1 MSVGWVGA
9 AAAVGGALISADAS
23 RSAANSQADSAN
35 AANATQRYFYDTTRN
50 DNLPAIQRG
59 NLAGDRIAYLLGL
72 STSGSGTGNTTIS
85 NNNLIDTSGGTWAPN
100 ATLYANSP
108 SYKAAYDQFIANHRQ
123 QFGVDPS
130 NALGS
135 DINSAATQ
143 LANNGFDLN
152 AYNAQQQSNA
162 EADPA
167 YGSFTKKF
175 TVDDLNNDVPY
186 QQGFQYAL
194 DQGQLGV
201 NRLATATGSLNSGAT
216 LKALQD
222 RAANVANQYAGDAYN
237 RWNNDKN
244 TQYNMLAGLSGAGQ
258 NALSTVSS
266 TGANTANQISGNQIS
281 AGNARG
287 ASAIAGGNSLNSG
300 ISNGLNFYN
309 TNNLLSQLSSN
320 KTGSYMPS
328 NSYNLAGAFN

>member
-1 MSVGWVGA
+1 MSWAAAATVGA
-9 AAAVGGALISADAS
+9 AVVGSAITADAS
-23 RSAANSQADSAN
+23 RSAANSQAD
-35 AANATQRYFYDTTRN
+35 AAGASNATQRYFYDTTRN

-72 STSGSGTGNTTIS
+72 STSGSGSGNTTIS
-85 NNNLIDTSGGTWAPN
+85 NNNLIDTSGATWAPN

-130 NALGS
+130 NAAGS

-194 DQGQLGV
+194 NQGQLGV
-201 NRLATATGSLNSGAT
+201 NRLAAASGSLNSGST

-237 RWNNDKN
+237 RWNNDKT

-258 NALSTVSS
+258 TASNAVASS
-266 TGANTANQISGNQIS
+266 GANAANAISNTQTGVGNS
-281 AGNARG
+281 RA
-287 ASAIAGGNSLNSG
+287 ASSIAGANSLTGGLNS
-300 ISNGLNFYN
+300 ISNYYQ
-309 TNNLLSQLSSN
+309 TQNLLSQLGSN
-320 KTGSYMPS
+320 RNS
-328 NSYNLAGAFN
+328 NSYNNSWNLAGAFN